1 MTLVVSQA
9 QLRILPR
16 DPRGNLE
23 KARAFAR
30 EAAARQSTLL
40 CFPEMFLT
48 GFSWAWNQAHLGEQE
63 GHLQAL
69 KAVARDFRLFLS
81 GSLLYPGEGGKPA
94 NAHFLLGPQGE
105 VLARYDKVHLFSL
118 FRVERHVAPG
128 GLRVL
133 AAPPWG
139 KTGLAVCYDVRFPEL
154 FRAYALEGAVL
165 FLCPA
170 AFPYPRREP
179 WRVLGRARAIENL
192 CFFVGTNAV
201 GPEEPSGGGVTY
213 FGTSLAAGPQ
223 GELLA
228 EGGEEGE
235 ALLTSEL
242 DLRRVEEARRQIQ
255 VFRDRRPEV
264 YGPLHPGREGKGVA
278 HPGEKDFSR

>member
-9 QLRILPR
+9 QMQVLPR

-30 EAAARQSTLL
+30 EAAKRRSTLL

-48 GFSWAWNQAHLGEQE
+48 GFSWAWNGAHLGEQE

-69 KAVARDFRLFLS
+69 RAMAKDFGLFLS
-81 GSLLYPGEGGKPA
+81 GSLLYPGEGGRPA
-94 NAHFLLGPQGE
+94 NAHFLLGPGGE
-105 VLARYDKVHLFSL
+105 VVARYDKVHLFSL
-118 FRVERHVAPG
+118 FGEERHVAPG
-128 GLRVL
+128 RRRVV
-133 AAPPWG
+133 AGTPWG

-154 FRAYALEGAVL
+154 FRACALDGAVL

-179 WRVLGRARAIENL
+179 WRVLARARAIENL

-201 GPEEPSGGGVTY
+201 GPEESSGGGATY
-213 FGTSLAAGPQ
+213 FGTSLAAGPS
-223 GELLA
+223 GEILA
-228 EGGEEGE
+228 EGGEGGE
-235 ALLTSEL
+235 ELLTSAL
-242 DLRRVEEARRQIQ
+242 DLRLAEEARGRIQ

-264 YGPLHPGREGKGVA
+264 YGPP
-278 HPGEKDFSR
+278 